1 MVAVAFGSIGSIP
14 TSSTFGAGS
23 IACPYPAGIVAGNPL
38 ILFAKT
44 ATGAATWTTPTTPTP
59 PSPAWTQQKI
69 NNNILSDL
77 GIVCY
82 TRIASGSESGTLTV
96 SNGGTAGVE
105 HICILRYTGN
115 NTTTPFGS
123 SALAVSSSTSTT
135 SPTGGVVTPG
145 ANDMVVRCYAVGQA
159 TASTSGTVTFPTG
172 TAWTSRINFF
182 TITSSHTNV
191 GCIVVDKIAGT
202 DTQTVTA
209 NAAGAWGVIDIVIQ
223 APSVAV
229 PSSFMPYFL

>member
-1 MVAVAFGSIGSIP
+1 V
-14 TSSTFGAGS
+14 
-23 IACPYPAGIVAGNPL
+23 
-38 ILFAKT
+38 
-44 ATGAATWTTPTTPTP
+44 
-59 PSPAWTQQKI
+59 
-69 NNNILSDL
+69 LSDL

-82 TRIASGSESGTLTV
+82 TKAATGSESGTLTV
-96 SNGGTAGVE
+96 SNGGTPGVE

-123 SALAVSSSTSTT
+123 SALAVSTSTSTT
-135 SPTGGVVTPG
+135 SPTNGTVTPG
-145 ANDMVVRCYAVGQA
+145 PNDMVVRCYAIGQA

-182 TITSSHTNV
+182 TVTSSHTNV
-191 GCIVVDKIAGT
+191 GCIVVDKIAGI

-209 NAAGAWGVIDIVIQ
+209 NATGAWGIIDIVIQ

>member
-1 MVAVAFGSIGSIP
+1 MAVAFGSISSIP
-14 TSSTFGAGS
+14 TSATGSFGAGS
-23 IACPYPAGIVAGNPL
+23 LACPYPTGIVAGNPL
-38 ILFAKT
+38 ILFGKT
-44 ATGAATWTTPTTPTP
+44 ATGSATWSTP
-59 PSPAWTQQKI
+59 SGWTQQKI
-69 NNNILSDL
+69 NNNVLSDL

-82 TRIASGSESGTLTV
+82 TKTATGSESGTLTV
-96 SNGGTAGVE
+96 SNGGTAGIE

-115 NTTTPFGS
+115 NTTTPIGS
-123 SALAVSSSTSTT
+123 SALAVSTSTSTT
-135 SPTGGVVTPG
+135 SPTNGTVTPG